1 MGSTIVGLA
10 TILGLGGWHLRI
22 RRRPNWRYCPEG
34 RFCITLGH
42 AAVVIGVYWLTEST
56 TGADWEWALGNFW
69 AFAAMVSFVLGFN
82 TLNGVAKQ
90 QQATS
95 ASLES
100 IAGGSERPR
109 RTATGR
115 GSRV

>member
-22 RRRPNWRYCPEG
+22 RRRPNWRYCPEA

-100 IAGGSERPR
+100 IAGGGERPS